1 MRRVLYSAH
10 ALGNMNYA
18 SDGLAA
24 PMMTRSFVAA
34 IFLALFL
41 TSFCVVGPAKAGTP
55 PIGDFDSNLVP
66 NASLQGTTG
75 VIAATSSTI
84 NGDAPT
90 LWRVFATNGSVVN
103 LERLTLAA
111 DTLYPGSPPTQALK
125 FSVATFGTDQGLDSI
140 PGFFSIRT
148 GISYGA
154 QIYARSGNSDNSDQP
169 FTLALLIYDSAL
181 TFTGHL
187 GTLAEN
193 GGASWAPFTTTA
205 VTGVA
210 GDLYAKLTMRVVD
223 NGGENS
229 IIIALP
235 TVEGPPAYNTAPNPG
250 FAGNAGAI
258 QGNVTGTIPDD
269 WRAFAVGAGSIN
281 VTTVPVAAGELFPGS
296 PPTDA
301 VPLQVIGGGKWREG
315 FDHEVG
321 PAGLCSDQLYRG
333 EMYMRSGNSDMSAQG
348 VSFGMPIFDA
358 AGNYTGLAP
367 GSFNTT
373 VGPAWSFMS
382 GPQFRANTGETTN
395 LGFRPAADGGEDI
408 LLIAAPRIVDPAGWM
423 LFTDGFD

>member
-1 MRRVLYSAH
+1 MRRVLYSVH
-10 ALGNMNYA
+10 AFSKMRCA
-18 SDGLAA
+18 SKEPAA
-24 PMMTRSFVAA
+24 PAKTMKFVAG
-34 IFLALFL
+34 IILALFL
-41 TSFCVVGPAKAGTP
+41 ADFFVVDSARAGTP
-55 PIGDFDSNLVP
+55 PIGEFDSNLVP
-66 NASLQGTTG
+66 NASLQGTSG
-75 VIAATSSTI
+75 VIAATNSTI

-90 LWRVFATNGSVVN
+90 LWRVFATDGSVVN

-125 FSVATFGTDQGLDSI
+125 FSVATLGADQGLDSI

-148 GISYGA
+148 GIEYGA
-154 QIYARSGNSDNSDQP
+154 QIYARTGNADNSAQA
-169 FTLALLIYDSAL
+169 FTMALLIYDSAL
-181 TFTGHL
+181 SFTGHL
-187 GTLAEN
+187 GNMAAS
-193 GGASWAPFTTTA
+193 GGASWTPFETTR

-210 GDLYAKLTMRVVD
+210 GDLYAKLTIRVVD
-223 NGGENS
+223 DGGENS
-229 IIIALP
+229 IILGLP

-250 FAGNAGAI
+250 FAGNSGAT

-301 VPLQVIGGGKWREG
+301 VRLQVIGGDNGSEG
-315 FDHEVG
+315 FDHELVR
-321 PAGLCSDQLYRG
+321 AALRSDHFYRG
-333 EMYMRSGNSDMSAQG
+333 EMYMRSGNSDMSPQG

-358 AGNYTGLAP
+358 AGNFTGLAP
-367 GSFNTT
+367 GSFNTS
-373 VGPAWSFMS
+373 VGPDWSFMS